1 VTLSKRQ
8 YDSPVIDQVAEL
20 LRAIGP
26 FAEGAPRKDKWRTV
40 EQLAYLL
47 VGCYGNKVNIDDLDL
62 LLCDYEKMYRERM
75 KRGLPP
81 AAKIR
86 RAVYPD
92 QTTALSL
99 WGSTEY
105 HGQPWPKQPVAER
118 ADPPG
123 DFPARLHLP
132 EEAPRVF
139 LSHAHRDVQL
149 ALRLVEALATRGIG
163 AWMYETDIAYRDNIA
178 ECVRLAIKNAACC
191 VALATRDS
199 IASLWL
205 LTELHTAVKLGRPVA
220 LVIDSADALLLDLL
234 RLLKF
239 NNPEADFDHSVD
251 FRSGILDSLGAD
263 YSKCESSTRA
273 ARYQKQARDFLITLP
288 LYLDHLNR
296 PAFAF
301 PECPAEWAG
310 PIRLATVDDLADT
323 VLRAHRTSQL
333 PA

>member
-1 VTLSKRQ
+1 MALAKREN
-8 YDSPVIDQVAEL
+8 DSHIIDQVAVI

-26 FAEGAPRKDKWRTV
+26 FAKDAPRKDKWRTV
-40 EQLAYLL
+40 EQLTYLL
-47 VGCYGNKVNIDDLDL
+47 RRDGNEMNVDELDCL
-62 LLCDYEKMYRERM
+62 LLRYEESYRERM
-75 KRGLPP
+75 KNGLPP

-92 QTTALSL
+92 RTTALSL

-105 HGQPWPKQPVAER
+105 LKQPWPEQPGAER

-123 DFPARLHLP
+123 DLPTSLHVP
-132 EEAPRVF
+132 EKAPRVF

-149 ALRLVEALATRGIG
+149 AIRLAEALAKRGIG
-163 AWMYETDIAYRDNIA
+163 AWMYETDVEYRGNIA
-178 ECVRLAIKNAACC
+178 ECVRLAIKSTACC

-234 RLLKF
+234 RSLEF
-239 NNPEADFDHSVD
+239 NNPEAEFDHSVEFSPD
-251 FRSGILDSLGAD
+251 VLDSLDAD
-263 YSKCESSTRA
+263 YSQRESPTRA
-273 ARYQKQARDFLITLP
+273 ARYKGQVRDFLITLP

-296 PAFAF
+296 PALAF
-301 PECPAEWAG
+301 PDTPPEWAG
-310 PIRLATVDDLADT
+310 PIRLATVDDLVDT
-323 VLRAHRTSQL
+323 VLRDHLQENS
-333 PA
+333 